1 MTQAFSALLANVARG
16 YNAGADASDYR
27 RMAEYHEFS
36 ARCIR
41 ALTPEPPSEKEN
53 EGDVRSD

>member
-53 EGDVRSD
+53 EGG